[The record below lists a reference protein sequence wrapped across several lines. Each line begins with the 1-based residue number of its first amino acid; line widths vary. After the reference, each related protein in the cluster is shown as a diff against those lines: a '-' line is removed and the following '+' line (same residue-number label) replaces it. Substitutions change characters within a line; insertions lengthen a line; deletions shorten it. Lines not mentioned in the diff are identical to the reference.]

1 MGSQLTLR
9 PPLMML
15 ARNIPAWKF
24 KNSTFFCQIRGEAML
39 FTYPCFLTD
48 PPSWVEADP
57 PAPNAP
63 TFPEEEEEEEEEEPD
78 CCRRSWAKTTAEK
91 TITSVK
97 ANKAAKSLIFM
108 MPVFGGFSSQLYVQ
122 RATKIQIHVSGQ
134 RNPSPSSE
142 RERTPPRIAAPVSHH
157 SQFGVFFIA

>member
-1 MGSQLTLR
+1 
-9 PPLMML
+9 
-15 ARNIPAWKF
+15 
-24 KNSTFFCQIRGEAML
+24 ML

-63 TFPEEEEEEEEEEPD
+63 TFPEEEEEEEEEPD

-108 MPVFGGFSSQLYVQ
+108 TPVFGGFSSQLYVQ
-122 RATKIQIHVSGQ
+122 GATKIQIHVSGQ
-134 RNPSPSSE
+134 RNPSRSQSRKRAYTSKNSGP
-142 RERTPPRIAAPVSHH
+142 RLPPFPIWSCFY
-157 SQFGVFFIA
+157 SLKVFVPYFRPPKNIPTLSFVGSCDIFTCGEAVRS